1 MKALYYH
8 GLDQVFEQ
16 PREFEVTDVPIPE
29 ISDDQVLIKVSL
41 CGMLSLRTGTQR
53 SLNADEHQVLAVLI
67 CTCELIPGHEVVG
80 VIEKVGRSVTEF
92 SPGDRC
98 VADNSIT
105 CEHCFYC
112 RRGNPLLC
120 ENFASRGVTM
130 AGGFAEY
137 VAFEAKKV
145 YKIHNLTDE
154 EATLVEPAACAI
166 HGMDRLNAAVGIDA
180 LIVGAGPTGLILAQ
194 LLKLNGAAK
203 VVIAANK
210 GIKTQ
215 VAKDLDAGDVYIEL
229 DRDNPGPQWRQL
241 KDDNPYG
248 FDVVIEA
255 TGSAGVANE
264 AINYVRRG
272 GTLMIYGVYSNDAL
286 VHWSPAQI
294 FSNEIRIVGSFAQV
308 LCFPRAVAY
317 LDSGKINVKGMVT
330 DVFRLEDYDK
340 VLEKMKDKSAVK
352 IAVRPT

>member
-1 MKALYYH
+1 
-8 GLDQVFEQ
+8 
-16 PREFEVTDVPIPE
+16 
-29 ISDDQVLIKVSL
+29 
-41 CGMLSLRTGTQR
+41 
-53 SLNADEHQVLAVLI
+53 
-67 CTCELIPGHEVVG
+67 
-80 VIEKVGRSVTEF
+80 
-92 SPGDRC
+92 
-98 VADNSIT
+98 
-105 CEHCFYC
+105 
-112 RRGNPLLC
+112 
-120 ENFASRGVTM
+120 M

-145 YKIHNLTDE
+145 YKIYNLTDE

-180 LIVGAGPTGLILAQ
+180 LIIGAGPTGLILAQ

-203 VVIAANK
+203 VVIVANK

-229 DRDNPGPQWRQL
+229 DRDNPGPQWQQF

-255 TGSAGVANE
+255 TGSASVANE

-294 FSNEIRIVGSFAQV
+294 FGNEIRIVGSFAQV

-330 DVFRLEDYDK
+330 DVFKLEDYDK